1 MRMSAKEKW
10 EFVTVEEY
18 LAAEELS
25 PFKREYRDGVV
36 YAMAGARNR
45 HNRIASNALGQLYS
59 QLRGRPCQPC
69 NSDTKIRIRQLSGTR
84 FYYPDVSVV
93 CHPNPADDSYQDA
106 PVIILEVASSS
117 TRRIDL
123 GEKKDGYLTIPT
135 LGVYLVAESNEAVVQ
150 IFRRSPD
157 GEFQRELA
165 LGLEAVIDLPEAD
178 VALALADLYEGV
190 EFTGESGSLR
200 VREDDEME

>member
-18 LAAEELS
+18 LAEEELS

-45 HNRIASNALGQLYS
+45 HNRIAGNAFAALHS

-123 GEKKDGYLTIPT
+123 GEEKDGYLTIPT

-200 VREDDEME
+200 GREDDEME

>member
-1 MRMSAKEKW
+1 MSTVSS
-10 EFVTVEEY
+10 FDLVTVSEY
-18 LAAEELS
+18 LRSEEDS
-25 PFKREYRDGVV
+25 PVKREFFQGLVFPRADTC
-36 YAMAGARNR
+36 NR
-45 HNRIASNALGQLYS
+45 HNRIAGNALGQLHS
-59 QLRGRPCQPC
+59 QLRGCPCQPC
-69 NSDTKIRIRQLSGTR
+69 NSDTKVRIRQLSDTR

-106 PVIILEVASSS
+106 PVIILEVASPS

-135 LGVYLVAESNEAVVQ
+135 LGVYLVAESDEAVVQ
-150 IFRRSPD
+150 IFRRSPE

-165 LGLEAVIDLPEAD
+165 LGLDAVIDLPEAG
-178 VALALADLYEGV
+178 VSLSLADLYEGV

-200 VREDDEME
+200 VREDDEVE

>member
-200 VREDDEME
+200 GREDDEME